1 MRLVWAESGELR
13 RAFGAIATYKGSRTP
28 FVRDA
33 AGRVVSRTV
42 DPAGDA
48 PTVTKRY
55 LYAGA
60 GDSPVAVVSADASSV
75 WMLSLPGGVTVDVPS
90 AGASTWAYPSL
101 QGHTLT
107 TGDGTTS
114 TGVQLYDPFGQP
126 LDAATLAIGTAAA
139 NASGVVDET
148 SGWHQGAQKLVEATE
163 DTLIVE
169 MGARLYVPT
178 LGRFLQV
185 DPVEGGVDNDYVWP
199 TDPIG
204 YSDLSGRAWWDEAF
218 ETTQR
223 FAKSAA
229 QFVTDT
235 PAVQAALFAC
245 GLVPNAVAVACGALS
260 AGAYAVQGRYGE
272 AAASAAG
279 MVIGSA
285 AAGALKL
292 GIKAVAVASVRPVMG
307 VSTRAALRTSRNRY
321 VTSTTYQRSAIST
334 LVGYAVENAIK
345 SVLVASAPSRGSRPV
360 NRGMY

>member
-1 MRLVWAESGELR
+1 MSC
-13 RAFGAIATYKGSRTP
+13 
-28 FVRDA
+28 
-33 AGRVVSRTV
+33 
-42 DPAGDA
+42 
-48 PTVTKRY
+48 

-90 AGASTWAYPSL
+90 AGAPTWAYPSL

-148 SGWHQGAQKLVEATE
+148 SGWQQGAQKLVEATE

-178 LGRFLQV
+178 LCRFLQV

-204 YSDLSGRAWWDEAF
+204 KNDLSGRAWWEDVGRAITDNKALEFGCMFAF
-218 ETTQR
+218 GVAGTICSIVKGAGYALQGD
-223 FAKSAA
+223 AA
-229 QFVTDT
+229 
-235 PAVQAALFAC
+235 
-245 GLVPNAVAVACGALS
+245 GVAIEV
-260 AGAYAVQGRYGE
+260 AGAVTGGL
-272 AAASAAG
+272 AS
-279 MVIGSA
+279 
-285 AAGALKL
+285 
-292 GIKAVAVASVRPVMG
+292 KAVAAAHVLVISTKVVFSRAGSV
-307 VSTRAALRTSRNRY
+307 TRATLRPTAAAARAYGRLAEVFTANAWGVVSRRTP
-321 VTSTTYQRSAIST
+321 VSSPMAPATPRS
-334 LVGYAVENAIK
+334 
-345 SVLVASAPSRGSRPV
+345 V
-360 NRGMY
+360 NRRAPKRGEIYA